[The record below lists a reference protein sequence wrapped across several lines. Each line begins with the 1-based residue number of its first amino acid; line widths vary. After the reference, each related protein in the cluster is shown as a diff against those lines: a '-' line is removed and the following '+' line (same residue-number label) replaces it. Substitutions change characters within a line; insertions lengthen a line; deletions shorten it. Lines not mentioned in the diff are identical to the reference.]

1 MFLALLVVSG
11 NGCWVPLLVS
21 MVTPPVV
28 VMVLG
33 VFPVLPPLLP
43 VPRGFFPDVDPVFP
57 HHRQRPLVDKIVK
70 FSKKLFLSLITRG
83 PHQSLNFAP
92 QKLFT

>member
-11 NGCWVPLLVS
+11 DGCWVPLLVA

-28 VMVLG
+28 VMLG

-57 HHRQRPLVDKIVK
+57 HHRQRPLVDKI
-70 FSKKLFLSLITRG
+70 FDEI
-83 PHQSLNFAP
+83 
-92 QKLFT
+92 

>member
-57 HHRQRPLVDKIVK
+57 HHRQRPLVIEDVLDL
-70 FSKKLFLSLITRG
+70 LFGLEDDERAVGL
-83 PHQSLNFAP
+83 PVVLVVD
-92 QKLFT
+92 